1 MHVMLIVLSA
11 GTCRVHASIVASV
24 CECLLGVS
32 LVDTC
37 YAEVALGWNMMVPLY
52 LGIVLVSTSDWMPYG
67 FPQAGQRVHDCVR
80 LVAEAGEL
88 LFAGNWYEVE
98 VRMADV
104 GHSVHVCRQTRSYGW
119 RVMICW

>member
-52 LGIVLVSTSDWMPYG
+52 LGIVLVSTCDWTPYG
-67 FPQAGQRVHDCVR
+67 LAVWFAVVLFRVCVV
-80 LVAEAGEL
+80 LGVSHEL
-88 LFAGNWYEVE
+88 ARVKLG
-98 VRMADV
+98 MALP
-104 GHSVHVCRQTRSYGW
+104 GIPGYACRS
-119 RVMICW
+119 C

>member
-1 MHVMLIVLSA
+1 MHVMLIGLSA

-52 LGIVLVSTSDWMPYG
+52 LGIVLVSTCDWMPYG
-67 FPQAGQRVHDCVR
+67 LAVVVLGVSH
-80 LVAEAGEL
+80 EL
-88 LFAGNWYEVE
+88 AQG
-98 VRMADV
+98 
-104 GHSVHVCRQTRSYGW
+104 
-119 RVMICW
+119 

>member
-24 CECLLGVS
+24 CESLLGVS

-52 LGIVLVSTSDWMPYG
+52 LGSCGYRFAFGYHTDW
-67 FPQAGQRVHDCVR
+67 
-80 LVAEAGEL
+80 L
-88 LFAGNWYEVE
+88 LCGI
-98 VRMADV
+98 
-104 GHSVHVCRQTRSYGW
+104 GS
-119 RVMICW
+119 